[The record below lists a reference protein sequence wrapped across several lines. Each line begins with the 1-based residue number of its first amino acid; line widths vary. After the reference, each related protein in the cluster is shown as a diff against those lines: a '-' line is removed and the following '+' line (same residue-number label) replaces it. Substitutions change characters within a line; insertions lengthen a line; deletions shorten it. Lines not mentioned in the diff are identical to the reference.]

1 MRAWHAPRNSQVSK
15 ISKCQ
20 WISEPTSKKELW
32 RTRPF
37 SDLRT
42 TTWSWRRSRGPCS
55 GESLRWGW
63 WWSPSPSWRGSCPAI
78 GSSQPE
84 TGDNLSSCCWF
95 FIFLTFISR
104 VCIHVRLLLPL
115 SIVSKVLC
123 FISVTILNREN
134 ISLLTVHL
142 RPGAWDKY
150 LHEILFS
157 EIPSLSRNFYS
168 KYLLENWR
176 KR

>member
-1 MRAWHAPRNSQVSK
+1 MKHLIQNRLKSVIQIYKSKHKKGRSRELVLSVHHIFWYSEHYKSPYRPDLIRTWHAPRNSQVSK

-63 WWSPSPSWRGSCPAI
+63 WWSPSPSWRGSCPTI

-84 TGDNLSSCCWF
+84 TGDNFSSFCWF
-95 FIFLTFISR
+95 F
-104 VCIHVRLLLPL
+104 
-115 SIVSKVLC
+115 
-123 FISVTILNREN
+123 
-134 ISLLTVHL
+134 
-142 RPGAWDKY
+142 
-150 LHEILFS
+150 
-157 EIPSLSRNFYS
+157 
-168 KYLLENWR
+168 YLLDFYF
-176 KR
+176 